1 MVVWVMRAHAHRRS
15 HVNKTRKLGL
25 LAAAAMLSLG
35 IVGVGAP
42 ANAMDTTWGCPTCLR
57 VGHHQ

>member
-1 MVVWVMRAHAHRRS
+1 
-15 HVNKTRKLGL
+15 VNKTRKLGL